1 MIDYLGKFGKVF
13 TSKVVHSV
21 FSEGGLKGLRNGDR
35 FYKMEV
41 RPGTDLGSYHI
52 IDGNKIT
59 LRYPGQQQTY
69 ARCHQGPQQCRGKG
83 IARRCEAEF
92 QAYIL
97 NLWKEVGYSP
107 DNYNFSEIGDS
118 EPGKVFPSASL
129 YFTTGC
135 FL

>member
-59 LRYPGQQQTY
+59 LRYPGQQQT
-69 ARCHQGPQQCRGKG
+69 
-83 IARRCEAEF
+83 
-92 QAYIL
+92 
-97 NLWKEVGYSP
+97 
-107 DNYNFSEIGDS
+107 
-118 EPGKVFPSASL
+118 KVPSSAGGGMRLKVESRL
-129 YFTTGC
+129 SFRPT
-135 FL
+135 F